1 MQLTCW
7 SPQDSYALSHSV
19 AILHCH
25 PATRTH
31 SRGRQIPSRLG
42 YCYYH
47 ICVLLRVFP
56 KWSVLTPAFPYLDN
70 PPSQHGHPSETGT
83 CTSECGGRIL
93 CNRNRQCI
101 SGKMLLMT
109 VSHSHDTMIMTI
121 KKPQTYVQLKLC
133 NFTYSTATVH
143 LKLQRIITPLVKLER
158 YPNSC
163 PVSKTSTLFWYRGN
177 ILSRPPPK
185 SPAKAVLKGWQSL
198 AWDLIAHNINKRLR
212 SWVVEFV

>member
-1 MQLTCW
+1 MVSLDTC
-7 SPQDSYALSHSV
+7 
-19 AILHCH
+19 I
-25 PATRTH
+25 
-31 SRGRQIPSRLG
+31 
-42 YCYYH
+42 
-47 ICVLLRVFP
+47 
-56 KWSVLTPAFPYLDN
+56 PYLDN